1 MMNARPI
8 QAIINLEAMRHN
20 VAIIKKLAGTS
31 RVFGVV
37 KADGYGHGLS
47 RIYSALS
54 HIDGFAV
61 IEMDAA
67 AYLRAQ
73 DARRPI
79 LLLEGVFSLQELS
92 CAADLKLDLV
102 VHNIEQIALLEKCR
116 SLHSFHVFL
125 KINTGMNRLGI
136 KADQAI
142 QCHEALCRLPVVE
155 RVTAMTHYAEAD
167 GPRGLG
173 WQNIQFAQAIGSL
186 DIPVSKSNS
195 AALFRFGANE
205 ESWVRPGIVL
215 YGASPMT
222 DVPAS
227 SLGLK
232 PVMTLKSGI
241 IGVQEIS
248 AGDRVGYGGTYVA
261 NRKMKI
267 GIVAG
272 GYGDGYPRSMPNGSP
287 VIVNDIRTTTVG
299 RVSMDTFAVDLT
311 DVPAAGVGS
320 TVVLWGE
327 GLPVD
332 EVAQQIGTIG
342 YELLTRVT
350 TRVPFVVCSD

>member
-1 MMNARPI
+1 MMNSRPI
-8 QAIINLEAMRHN
+8 QAIVNRDAMRHN
-20 VAIIKKLAGTS
+20 ISLIKSLAGS
-31 RVFGVV
+31 AKVFAVV

-47 RIYSALS
+47 RIFPALS
-54 HIDGFAV
+54 QIDGFAV

-67 AYLRAQ
+67 AFLREQ

-79 LLLEGVFSLQELS
+79 LLLEGVFSSEELS
-92 CAADLKLDLV
+92 LAADLQLDLV
-102 VHNIEQIALLEKCR
+102 VHNIEQIALLEKCEL
-116 SLHSFHVFL
+116 SYPFHVFL

-136 KADQAI
+136 KVDEVM
-142 QCHEALCRLPVVE
+142 QCYQVLCSLPAVE

-167 GPRGLG
+167 SPRGVD
-173 WQNIQFAQAIGSL
+173 WQNAQFLEAIGSL
-186 DIPVSKSNS
+186 VVPACKSNS
-195 AALFRFGANE
+195 AALFRFGPNE
-205 ESWVRPGIVL
+205 ESWVRPGIAL

-241 IGVQEIS
+241 IGVQEI
-248 AGDRVGYGGTYVA
+248 GIGERVGYGGTFTA
-261 NRKMKI
+261 NQHMKI

-272 GYGDGYPRSMPNGSP
+272 GYGDGYPRSMPNGTP
-287 VIVNDIRTTTVG
+287 VIVDGIRTCTVG
-299 RVSMDTFAVDLT
+299 RVSMDTLAVDLT
-311 DVPAAGVGS
+311 DVPTGNVGS

-332 EVAQQIGTIG
+332 EVAQNAGTIG
-342 YELLTRVT
+342 YELLTRLT
-350 TRVPFVVCSD
+350 ARVPVFCSD